1 MATLFC
7 QQVDALLPTGDARL
21 RIYLLPTK
29 LLGFV
34 EGLDVMVGN
43 HDGGFELRAYQ
54 LFCLVHL
61 CLANGEIRQVHMVE
75 LQFITLHGI
84 IATTF
89 HIG

>member
-1 MATLFC
+1 M
-7 QQVDALLPTGDARL
+7 
-21 RIYLLPTK
+21 
-29 LLGFV
+29 
-34 EGLDVMVGN
+34 EGLDVMMGN

-54 LFCLVHL
+54 FFCLVHL